1 MKVGYT
7 MVSEISLN
15 EHKDLVSIMNEL
27 IEVGKKVVER
37 GLAVG
42 SGGNLSFRVPGTETF
57 FITGTGTQL
66 DQLDANSFAEVN
78 LNGEVSG
85 SIKPSSEF
93 RVHLESYRAR
103 PDIDVCIHLHPQAS
117 VLTAA
122 LNLSI
127 RYLTVDHVYYVRK
140 VVRIPWMRAG
150 TQEIADATALAANES
165 NVVILENHG
174 CVVLAPSVQLAYT
187 RVLNLEEACELT
199 LRFHGLGLVP
209 TEVPK
214 AYWDYLE
221 ANNL

>member
-1 MKVGYT
+1 
-7 MVSEISLN
+7 MVSEVILN
-15 EHKDLVSIMNEL
+15 NHKDLLSIMDEL
-27 IEVGKKVVER
+27 IEVGKKVVDR

-42 SGGNLSFRVPGTETF
+42 SGGNLSFRAPGTETF

-66 DQLDANSFAEVN
+66 DQLNPGSFAEVN

-85 SIKPSSEF
+85 VVKPSSEF
-93 RVHLESYRAR
+93 RVHLESYRTR
-103 PDIDVCIHLHPQAS
+103 PEIDVCIHLHPQAS

-122 LNLSI
+122 LNLPI
-127 RYLTVDHVYYVRK
+127 KYLTVDHVYYVRK
-140 VVRIPWMRAG
+140 VVTIPWIRSG
-150 TQEIADATALAANES
+150 TQEIADATGLAVKDS

-187 RVLNLEEACELT
+187 RVLNLEEASELT
-199 LRFHGLGLVP
+199 LRCHDLGVMP

-214 AYWDYLE
+214 AYWDYLK

>member
-1 MKVGYT
+1 
-7 MVSEISLN
+7 MVSEVFLN
-15 EHKDLVSIMNEL
+15 NHKDLLSIMDEL
-27 IEVGKKVVER
+27 IEVGKKVVDR

-42 SGGNLSFRVPGTETF
+42 SGGNLSFRAPGTETF
-57 FITGTGTQL
+57 FITGTVTQL
-66 DQLDANSFAEVN
+66 DQLNPGSFAEVN

-85 SIKPSSEF
+85 VVKPSSEF

-103 PDIDVCIHLHPQAS
+103 PEIDVCIHLHPQAS

-122 LNLSI
+122 LNLPI
-127 RYLTVDHVYYVRK
+127 KYLTVDHVYYVRK
-140 VVRIPWMRAG
+140 VVRIPWIRSG
-150 TQEIADATALAANES
+150 TQEIADATGLAVKDS

-187 RVLNLEEACELT
+187 RVLNLEEASELT
-199 LRFHGLGLVP
+199 LRCHDLGVMP

-214 AYWDYLE
+214 AYWDYLK

>member
-1 MKVGYT
+1 
-7 MVSEISLN
+7 MVSELFLN
-15 EHKDLVSIMNEL
+15 NHKDLLSIMDEL
-27 IEVGKKVVER
+27 IEVGKKVVDR

-42 SGGNLSFRVPGTETF
+42 SGGNLSFRAPGTETF

-66 DQLDANSFAEVN
+66 DQLNPGSFAEVN

-85 SIKPSSEF
+85 VVKPSSEF

-103 PDIDVCIHLHPQAS
+103 PEIDVCIHLHPQAS

-127 RYLTVDHVYYVRK
+127 KYLTVDHVYYVRK
-140 VVRIPWMRAG
+140 VVRIPWIRSG
-150 TQEIADATALAANES
+150 TQEIADATGLAVKDS

-187 RVLNLEEACELT
+187 RVLNLEEASELT
-199 LRFHGLGLVP
+199 LRCHDLGVMP

-214 AYWDYLE
+214 AYWDYLK

>member
-1 MKVGYT
+1 
-7 MVSEISLN
+7 MVSEVFLN
-15 EHKDLVSIMNEL
+15 NHKDLLSIMDEL
-27 IEVGKKVVER
+27 IEVGKKVVDR

-42 SGGNLSFRVPGTETF
+42 SGGNLSFRAPGTETF

-66 DQLDANSFAEVN
+66 DQLNPGSFAEVN

-85 SIKPSSEF
+85 VVKPSSEF
-93 RVHLESYRAR
+93 RVHLESYGAR
-103 PDIDVCIHLHPQAS
+103 PEIDVCIHLHPQAS

-122 LNLSI
+122 LNLPI
-127 RYLTVDHVYYVRK
+127 KYLTVDHVYYVRK
-140 VVRIPWMRAG
+140 VVRIPWIRSG
-150 TQEIADATALAANES
+150 TQEIADATGLAVKDS

-187 RVLNLEEACELT
+187 RVLNLEEASELT
-199 LRFHGLGLVP
+199 LRCHDLGVMP

-214 AYWDYLE
+214 AYWDYLK

>member
-1 MKVGYT
+1 
-7 MVSEISLN
+7 MVSEVFLN
-15 EHKDLVSIMNEL
+15 NHKDLLSIMDEL
-27 IEVGKKVVER
+27 IEVGKKVVDR

-42 SGGNLSFRVPGTETF
+42 SGGNLSFRAPGTETF

-66 DQLDANSFAEVN
+66 DQLNPGSFAEVN

-85 SIKPSSEF
+85 VVKPSSEF

-103 PDIDVCIHLHPQAS
+103 PEIDVCIHLHPQAS

-122 LNLSI
+122 LNLPI
-127 RYLTVDHVYYVRK
+127 KYLTVDHVYYVRK
-140 VVRIPWMRAG
+140 VVRIPWIRSG
-150 TQEIADATALAANES
+150 TQEIADATGLAVKDS

-187 RVLNLEEACELT
+187 RVLNLEEASELT
-199 LRFHGLGLVP
+199 LRCHGLGVMP

-214 AYWDYLE
+214 AYWDHLE
-221 ANNL
+221 KNNL

>member
-1 MKVGYT
+1 
-7 MVSEISLN
+7 MVSEVFLN
-15 EHKDLVSIMNEL
+15 NHKDLLSIMDEL
-27 IEVGKKVVER
+27 IEVGKKVVDR

-42 SGGNLSFRVPGTETF
+42 SGGNLSFRAPGTETF

-66 DQLDANSFAEVN
+66 DQLNPGSFAEVN

-85 SIKPSSEF
+85 VVKPSSEF

-103 PDIDVCIHLHPQAS
+103 PEIDVCIHLHPQAS

-122 LNLSI
+122 LNLPI
-127 RYLTVDHVYYVRK
+127 KYLTVDHVYYVRK
-140 VVRIPWMRAG
+140 VVRIPWIRSG
-150 TQEIADATALAANES
+150 TQEIADATGLAVKDS

-187 RVLNLEEACELT
+187 RVLNLEEASELT
-199 LRFHGLGLVP
+199 LRCHDLGVEP

-214 AYWDYLE
+214 AYWDYLK

>member
-1 MKVGYT
+1 
-7 MVSEISLN
+7 MVSEVFLN
-15 EHKDLVSIMNEL
+15 NHKDLLSIMDEL
-27 IEVGKKVVER
+27 IEVGKKVVDR

-42 SGGNLSFRVPGTETF
+42 SGGNLSFRAPGTETF

-66 DQLDANSFAEVN
+66 DQLNPGSFAEVN

-85 SIKPSSEF
+85 VVKPSSEF

-103 PDIDVCIHLHPQAS
+103 PEIDVCIHLHPQAS

-122 LNLSI
+122 LNLPI
-127 RYLTVDHVYYVRK
+127 KYLTVDHVYYVRK
-140 VVRIPWMRAG
+140 VVRIPWIRSG
-150 TQEIADATALAANES
+150 TQEIADATGLAVKDS

-187 RVLNLEEACELT
+187 RVLNLEEASELT
-199 LRFHGLGLVP
+199 LRCHDLGVMP

-214 AYWDYLE
+214 AYRDYLK

>member
-1 MKVGYT
+1 M
-7 MVSEISLN
+7 
-15 EHKDLVSIMNEL
+15 DEL
-27 IEVGKKVVER
+27 IEVGKKVVDR

-42 SGGNLSFRVPGTETF
+42 SGGNLSFRAPGTETF

-66 DQLDANSFAEVN
+66 DQLNPGSFAEVN

-85 SIKPSSEF
+85 VVKPSSEF

-103 PDIDVCIHLHPQAS
+103 PEIDVCIHLHPQAS

-122 LNLSI
+122 LNLPI
-127 RYLTVDHVYYVRK
+127 KYLTVDHVYYVRK
-140 VVRIPWMRAG
+140 VVRIPWIRSG
-150 TQEIADATALAANES
+150 TQEIADATGLAVKDS

-187 RVLNLEEACELT
+187 RVLNLEEASELT
-199 LRFHGLGLVP
+199 LRCHDLGVMP

-214 AYWDYLE
+214 AYWDYLK

>member
-1 MKVGYT
+1 
-7 MVSEISLN
+7 MVSEVFLN
-15 EHKDLVSIMNEL
+15 NHKDLLSIMDEL
-27 IEVGKKVVER
+27 IEVGKKVVDR

-42 SGGNLSFRVPGTETF
+42 SGGNLSFRAPGTETF

-66 DQLDANSFAEVN
+66 DQLNPGSFAEVN

-85 SIKPSSEF
+85 VVKPSSEF

-103 PDIDVCIHLHPQAS
+103 PEIDVCIHLHPQAS

-122 LNLSI
+122 LNLPI
-127 RYLTVDHVYYVRK
+127 KYLTVDHVYYVRK
-140 VVRIPWMRAG
+140 VVRIPWIRSG
-150 TQEIADATALAANES
+150 TQEIADATGLAVKDS

-187 RVLNLEEACELT
+187 RVLNLEEASELT
-199 LRFHGLGLVP
+199 LRCHDLGVMP

-214 AYWDYLE
+214 AYWDYLK

>member
-1 MKVGYT
+1 
-7 MVSEISLN
+7 MVSEVFLN
-15 EHKDLVSIMNEL
+15 NHKDLLSIMDEL
-27 IEVGKKVVER
+27 IEVGKKVVDR

-42 SGGNLSFRVPGTETF
+42 SGGNLSFRAPGAETF

-66 DQLDANSFAEVN
+66 DQLNPGSFAEVN

-85 SIKPSSEF
+85 VVKPSSEF

-103 PDIDVCIHLHPQAS
+103 PEIDVCIHLHPQAS

-122 LNLSI
+122 LNLPI
-127 RYLTVDHVYYVRK
+127 KYLTVDHVYYVRK
-140 VVRIPWMRAG
+140 VVRIPWIRSG
-150 TQEIADATALAANES
+150 TQEIADATGLAVKDS

-187 RVLNLEEACELT
+187 RVLNLEEASELT
-199 LRFHGLGLVP
+199 LRCHDLGVMP

-214 AYWDYLE
+214 AYWDYLK

>member
-1 MKVGYT
+1 
-7 MVSEISLN
+7 MVSEVFLN
-15 EHKDLVSIMNEL
+15 NHKDLLSIMDEL
-27 IEVGKKVVER
+27 IEVGKKVVDR

-42 SGGNLSFRVPGTETF
+42 SGGNHSFRAPGTETF

-66 DQLDANSFAEVN
+66 DQLNPGSFAEVN

-85 SIKPSSEF
+85 VVKPSSEF

-103 PDIDVCIHLHPQAS
+103 PEIDVCIHLHPQAS

-122 LNLSI
+122 LNLPI
-127 RYLTVDHVYYVRK
+127 KYLTVDHVYYVRK
-140 VVRIPWMRAG
+140 VVRIPWIRSG
-150 TQEIADATALAANES
+150 TQEIADATGLAVKDS

-187 RVLNLEEACELT
+187 RVLNLEEASELT
-199 LRFHGLGLVP
+199 LRCHDLGVMP

-214 AYWDYLE
+214 AYWDYLK

>member
-1 MKVGYT
+1 
-7 MVSEISLN
+7 MVSELTLN
-15 EHKDLVSIMNEL
+15 NRKDLACVLSEMID
-27 IEVGKKVVER
+27 VGRKVVER

-42 SGGNLSFRVPGTETF
+42 SGGNLSFRVPGTKTF
-57 FITGTGTQL
+57 LITGTGTQL
-66 DQLDANSFAEVN
+66 DQLNKDSFAEVN
-78 LNGEVSG
+78 LNGEVTG

-93 RVHLESYRAR
+93 RVHLESYVAR

-122 LNLSI
+122 LNLPI
-127 RYLTVDHVYYVRK
+127 KFLTVDHVYYVRN

-150 TQEIADATALAANES
+150 TQEIADATALAVKRS

-187 RVLNLEEACELT
+187 RVLNLEEASELT
-199 LRFHGLGLVP
+199 LRCHDLGIIP

-214 AYWDYLE
+214 AYWEYLE

>member
-1 MKVGYT
+1 
-7 MVSEISLN
+7 MVSEVFLN
-15 EHKDLVSIMNEL
+15 NHKDLLSIMDEL
-27 IEVGKKVVER
+27 IEVGKKVVDR

-42 SGGNLSFRVPGTETF
+42 SGGNLSFRAPGTETF

-66 DQLDANSFAEVN
+66 DQLNPGSFAEVN

-85 SIKPSSEF
+85 VVKPSSEF

-103 PDIDVCIHLHPQAS
+103 PEIDVCIHLHPQAS

-122 LNLSI
+122 LNLPI
-127 RYLTVDHVYYVRK
+127 KYLTVDHVYYVRK
-140 VVRIPWMRAG
+140 VVRIPWIRSG
-150 TQEIADATALAANES
+150 TQELADATGLAVKDS

-187 RVLNLEEACELT
+187 RVLNLEEASELT
-199 LRFHGLGLVP
+199 LRCHDLGVMP

-214 AYWDYLE
+214 AYWDYLK

>member
-1 MKVGYT
+1 
-7 MVSEISLN
+7 MVSEVFLN
-15 EHKDLVSIMNEL
+15 NHKDLLSIMDEL
-27 IEVGKKVVER
+27 IEVGKKVVGR

-42 SGGNLSFRVPGTETF
+42 SGGNLSFRAPGTETF

-66 DQLDANSFAEVN
+66 DQLNPSSFAEVN

-85 SIKPSSEF
+85 VVKPSSEF

-103 PDIDVCIHLHPQAS
+103 PEIDVCIHLHPQAS

-122 LNLSI
+122 LNLPI
-127 RYLTVDHVYYVRK
+127 KYLTVDHAYYVRK
-140 VVRIPWMRAG
+140 VVRIPWIRSG
-150 TQEIADATALAANES
+150 TQEIADATGLAVKDS

-187 RVLNLEEACELT
+187 RVLNLEEASELT
-199 LRFHGLGLVP
+199 LRCHDLGVEP

-214 AYWDYLE
+214 AYWDYLK

>member
-1 MKVGYT
+1 
-7 MVSEISLN
+7 MVSEVFLN
-15 EHKDLVSIMNEL
+15 NHKDLLSIMDEL
-27 IEVGKKVVER
+27 IEVGKKVVGR

-42 SGGNLSFRVPGTETF
+42 SGGNLSFRAPGTEIF

-66 DQLDANSFAEVN
+66 DQLNPSSFAEVN

-85 SIKPSSEF
+85 VVKPSSEF

-103 PDIDVCIHLHPQAS
+103 PEVDVCIHLHPQAS

-122 LNLSI
+122 LNLPI
-127 RYLTVDHVYYVRK
+127 KYLTVDHAYYVRK
-140 VVRIPWMRAG
+140 VVRIPWIRSG
-150 TQEIADATALAANES
+150 TQEIADATGLAVKDS

-187 RVLNLEEACELT
+187 RVLNLEEASELT
-199 LRFHGLGLVP
+199 LRCHDLGVEP

-214 AYWDYLE
+214 AYWDYLK